1 MSLQKIGNLTN
12 AVNTL
17 KKKSGTGKDII
28 STLSSFGDL
37 STAAKY
43 LVSTNKKG
51 EKTLSE
57 KTLFNL
63 LKGAYGNLGEEAISE
78 ALKQGIKTSSI
89 KGALSS
95 GISGLVSGI
104 GAAGTGLVSFLGSI
118 WPLLAVGG
126 GIFAGVKGY
135 QALNDKFT
143 FTKGMA
149 DKHYSQS
156 TQEYANN
163 QSELESL
170 QSQRDSNQE
179 RIYELRAKENKS
191 TDEKAELSQLQEE
204 NNLLDSQVAIKEKS
218 VDVSKLKAAND
229 AKTKLEKKGYQK
241 NYKKEAYD
249 NQDKT
254 SINDL
259 DEASEMIDYL
269 NQLKSEY
276 KDRVQKIADEGREP
290 SWIEQKGLDSTK
302 KKIDSLESDVADK
315 VTEIS
320 DTAKSMK
327 NDDGSLIDKK
337 FKDTV
342 ASADAVVQKYL
353 NSTDST
359 TATSDKM
366 NTFTVIF
373 ADLHPAPCPLT
384 VIVVEPTFN
393 PFNERE
399 VLPFTIDTMPLLDS
413 SYVNVL
419 YVAFDGTKPIFTN
432 APLPTPMVIDDGLAV
447 TFWSSCF
454 PTPFSSEAPLDVPI
468 SFAVF
473 LISVLVLPFSRPVEP
488 GALLSK
494 AFVPP
499 ILALALLVIVTVK
512 LPLPFLIFVRSLLNS
527 VEI

>member
-143 FTKGMA
+143 LTKGMA

-156 TQEYANN
+156 TQEYADN

-204 NNLLDSQVAIKEKS
+204 NNLLNSQVAIKEKS
-218 VDVSKLKAAND
+218 VDVSKLQAAND
-229 AKTKLEKKGYQK
+229 AKTKLEKKGYQNPDVLNNIEKIDAAMSKENKHVPEKISFKYLKYSISNLNQQVERRHGSRYEVSPYALLINDGNYYLLAYNDYIKGLRTYRVDRMKDVKLLGIEREGKEVFNKINLK
-241 NYKKEAYD
+241 NYTQRVFSMFGGEQERITIQFINSLLDAVVDRFGKKGMLYNVVD
-249 NQDKT
+249 DKHF
-254 SINDL
+254 SIT
-259 DEASEMIDYL
+259 AP
-269 NQLKSEY
+269 
-276 KDRVQKIADEGREP
+276 V
-290 SWIEQKGLDSTK
+290 
-302 KKIDSLESDVADK
+302 
-315 VTEIS
+315 EIS
-320 DTAKSMK
+320 DQFYGWVLGFGNKAKILKSQK
-327 NDDGSLIDKK
+327 VVDGFTEYLDKIRK
-337 FKDTV
+337 TYE
-342 ASADAVVQKYL
+342 S
-353 NSTDST
+353 
-359 TATSDKM
+359 
-366 NTFTVIF
+366 
-373 ADLHPAPCPLT
+373 
-384 VIVVEPTFN
+384 
-393 PFNERE
+393 
-399 VLPFTIDTMPLLDS
+399 
-413 SYVNVL
+413 
-419 YVAFDGTKPIFTN
+419 
-432 APLPTPMVIDDGLAV
+432 
-447 TFWSSCF
+447 
-454 PTPFSSEAPLDVPI
+454 
-468 SFAVF
+468 
-473 LISVLVLPFSRPVEP
+473 
-488 GALLSK
+488 
-494 AFVPP
+494 
-499 ILALALLVIVTVK
+499 
-512 LPLPFLIFVRSLLNS
+512 
-527 VEI
+527 

>member
-1 MSLQKIGNLTN
+1 MDLNTAGKWFGRLNTN
-12 AVNTL
+12 KDGSSIITDGVTEIFSQLFTQATGDEIE
-17 KKKSGTGKDII
+17 KAIAKGAASSGFKG
-28 STLSSFGDL
+28 TLS
-37 STAAKY
+37 A
-43 LVSTNKKG
+43 
-51 EKTLSE
+51 
-57 KTLFNL
+57 
-63 LKGAYGNLGEEAISE
+63 
-78 ALKQGIKTSSI
+78 
-89 KGALSS
+89 
-95 GISGLVSGI
+95 GISGLAGGLSGFATKI
-104 GAAGTGLVSFLGSI
+104 GTVGTGLVSFLGSI
-118 WPLLAVGG
+118 WPLLAVGA
-126 GIFAGVKGY
+126 GIFAGIKGY

-143 FTKGMA
+143 LTKGMA

-218 VDVSKLKAAND
+218 VDVSKLQAAND

-327 NDDGSLIDKK
+327 NDDGSLIDEK

-353 NSTDST
+353 DSTDST
-359 TATSDKM
+359 TATTDKM
-366 NTFTVIF
+366 NNIF
-373 ADLHPAPCPLT
+373 ALSQFSDLKDKLIAAGKSGGTDLT
-384 VIVVEPTFN
+384 
-393 PFNERE
+393 
-399 VLPFTIDTMPLLDS
+399 
-413 SYVNVL
+413 
-419 YVAFDGTKPIFTN
+419 
-432 APLPTPMVIDDGLAV
+432 
-447 TFWSSCF
+447 
-454 PTPFSSEAPLDVPI
+454 
-468 SFAVF
+468 
-473 LISVLVLPFSRPVEP
+473 
-488 GALLSK
+488 
-494 AFVPP
+494 
-499 ILALALLVIVTVK
+499 
-512 LPLPFLIFVRSLLNS
+512 
-527 VEI
+527 

>member
-1 MSLQKIGNLTN
+1 MDFNTAGKWFGRLNTKSDGSSIITDGVTEIFSQLFTQATGDDLEKSL
-12 AVNTL
+12 A
-17 KKKSGTGKDII
+17 
-28 STLSSFGDL
+28 
-37 STAAKY
+37 
-43 LVSTNKKG
+43 
-51 EKTLSE
+51 
-57 KTLFNL
+57 
-63 LKGAYGNLGEEAISE
+63 KGAA
-78 ALKQGIKTSSI
+78 SSGF
-89 KGALSS
+89 KGALSAGASGLAGGLS
-95 GISGLVSGI
+95 GIVTKVGTLGSGLLT
-104 GAAGTGLVSFLGSI
+104 ALGSI
-118 WPLLAVGG
+118 LPALAVVGTIAAGIGG
-126 GIFAGVKGY
+126 FHL
-135 QALNDKFT
+135 LNDKFT
-143 FTKGMA
+143 LTKGMA

-366 NTFTVIF
+366 NNIF
-373 ADLHPAPCPLT
+373 ALSQFSDLKDKLIAAGK
-384 VIVVEPTFN
+384 
-393 PFNERE
+393 
-399 VLPFTIDTMPLLDS
+399 S
-413 SYVNVL
+413 G
-419 YVAFDGTKPIFTN
+419 GT
-432 APLPTPMVIDDGLAV
+432 D
-447 TFWSSCF
+447 
-454 PTPFSSEAPLDVPI
+454 
-468 SFAVF
+468 
-473 LISVLVLPFSRPVEP
+473 
-488 GALLSK
+488 
-494 AFVPP
+494 
-499 ILALALLVIVTVK
+499 
-512 LPLPFLIFVRSLLNS
+512 
-527 VEI
+527 

>member
-104 GAAGTGLVSFLGSI
+104 GAAGTGILSVLSSI
-118 WPLLAVGG
+118 WPLLAVGT
-126 GIFAGVKGY
+126 GIFAGIKGY
-135 QALNDKFT
+135 KALNDKFT
-143 FTKGMA
+143 LTKGMA

-327 NDDGSLIDKK
+327 NDDGS
-337 FKDTV
+337 
-342 ASADAVVQKYL
+342 
-353 NSTDST
+353 
-359 TATSDKM
+359 
-366 NTFTVIF
+366 
-373 ADLHPAPCPLT
+373 
-384 VIVVEPTFN
+384 
-393 PFNERE
+393 
-399 VLPFTIDTMPLLDS
+399 
-413 SYVNVL
+413 
-419 YVAFDGTKPIFTN
+419 
-432 APLPTPMVIDDGLAV
+432 
-447 TFWSSCF
+447 
-454 PTPFSSEAPLDVPI
+454 
-468 SFAVF
+468 
-473 LISVLVLPFSRPVEP
+473 
-488 GALLSK
+488 
-494 AFVPP
+494 
-499 ILALALLVIVTVK
+499 
-512 LPLPFLIFVRSLLNS
+512 SLLWS
-527 VEI
+527 P

>member
-104 GAAGTGLVSFLGSI
+104 GAAGTGILSVLSSI

-143 FTKGMA
+143 LTKGMA

-204 NNLLDSQVAIKEKS
+204 KS
-218 VDVSKLKAAND
+218 V
-229 AKTKLEKKGYQK
+229 
-241 NYKKEAYD
+241 
-249 NQDKT
+249 
-254 SINDL
+254 
-259 DEASEMIDYL
+259 
-269 NQLKSEY
+269 
-276 KDRVQKIADEGREP
+276 
-290 SWIEQKGLDSTK
+290 
-302 KKIDSLESDVADK
+302 
-315 VTEIS
+315 
-320 DTAKSMK
+320 
-327 NDDGSLIDKK
+327 
-337 FKDTV
+337 
-342 ASADAVVQKYL
+342 
-353 NSTDST
+353 
-359 TATSDKM
+359 
-366 NTFTVIF
+366 
-373 ADLHPAPCPLT
+373 
-384 VIVVEPTFN
+384 
-393 PFNERE
+393 
-399 VLPFTIDTMPLLDS
+399 
-413 SYVNVL
+413 NV
-419 YVAFDGTKPIFTN
+419 P
-432 APLPTPMVIDDGLAV
+432 
-447 TFWSSCF
+447 
-454 PTPFSSEAPLDVPI
+454 
-468 SFAVF
+468 
-473 LISVLVLPFSRPVEP
+473 
-488 GALLSK
+488 
-494 AFVPP
+494 
-499 ILALALLVIVTVK
+499 
-512 LPLPFLIFVRSLLNS
+512 
-527 VEI
+527 

>member
-104 GAAGTGLVSFLGSI
+104 GAAGTGILSVLSSI

-143 FTKGMA
+143 LTKGMA

-218 VDVSKLKAAND
+218 VDVSKLQAAND

-327 NDDGSLIDKK
+327 NACRIVSIS
-337 FKDTV
+337 F
-342 ASADAVVQKYL
+342 
-353 NSTDST
+353 
-359 TATSDKM
+359 SDPPK
-366 NTFTVIF
+366 
-373 ADLHPAPCPLT
+373 A
-384 VIVVEPTFN
+384 
-393 PFNERE
+393 
-399 VLPFTIDTMPLLDS
+399 LL
-413 SYVNVL
+413 
-419 YVAFDGTKPIFTN
+419 
-432 APLPTPMVIDDGLAV
+432 
-447 TFWSSCF
+447 CF
-454 PTPFSSEAPLDVPI
+454 RII
-468 SFAVF
+468 SFAATDFFVTRCVPGF
-473 LISVLVLPFSRPVEP
+473 WPICLPANLAVSIPSAVLWCKSCTSFSACSNASLICSLANARRYLFTPSRIKSTLVPVAGIPPCKALLYVSVLMCGSFRN
-488 GALLSK
+488 
-494 AFVPP
+494 
-499 ILALALLVIVTVK
+499 TR
-512 LPLPFLIFVRSLLNS
+512 LIPWLKSS
-527 VEI
+527 